1 MLSWRNSMFM
11 RTVGVRFHARQFG
24 VRVVHRFGAWMD
36 DQLMNALVRLDPESY
51 SEYTIV
57 VFDDETN
64 SNNNNNYNGE

>member
-1 MLSWRNSMFM
+1 MLSWRNSIFLH
-11 RTVGVRFHARQFG
+11 TVGVRFRIRQVG

-57 VFDDETN
+57 ILDDETN
-64 SNNNNNYNGE
+64 INSNGE